1 MCAIHLSLAGWVTEE
16 QLTAQAADHG
26 HVDDSDTAR
35 PSAVSTIASVH
46 CAQRVSLSSA
56 ELELMIR
63 ISPRPRIFGASRLRQ
78 SADL

>member
-1 MCAIHLSLAGWVTEE
+1 MMVT
-16 QLTAQAADHG
+16 G
-26 HVDDSDTAR
+26 DDSDTAR

-46 CAQRVSLSSA
+46 SAQRVSLPSA

-63 ISPRPRIFGASRLRQ
+63 VSLRLQIFGASRPRQ

>member
-1 MCAIHLSLAGWVTEE
+1 MVT
-16 QLTAQAADHG
+16 G
-26 HVDDSDTAR
+26 GDSDTAR

-46 CAQRVSLSSA
+46 CAQRVSLPSA

-63 ISPRPRIFGASRLRQ
+63 VNPHPRIFGASRPHQ